1 MVSKLKC
8 PFCGE
13 ELYDN
18 RAVSAVASRIDI
30 YLCVNS
36 KCGESDKL
44 IGTKELWQALIQSQK
59 DLEESQQATL
69 ENAQTVLEIHKD
81 LEIARK
87 ALTFHYQ
94 DELDK
99 PTAPAKWFAVA
110 TEMCDYADEALEQIE
125 HKE

>member
-1 MVSKLKC
+1 MTSKLKC

-44 IGTKELWQALIQSQK
+44 IGTEKLWQELIKTKQDLAKAIDVIDTVRQHKRGTAVIRPNDIAAYCDRAIERITHDNSEKPNSVEQK
-59 DLEESQQATL
+59 EKQ
-69 ENAQTVLEIHKD
+69 NG
-81 LEIARK
+81 
-87 ALTFHYQ
+87 
-94 DELDK
+94 
-99 PTAPAKWFAVA
+99 
-110 TEMCDYADEALEQIE
+110 
-125 HKE
+125 

>member
-1 MVSKLKC
+1 MTSKLKC

-44 IGTKELWQALIQSQK
+44 IGTKELWQALIQAKQ
-59 DLEESQQATL
+59 
-69 ENAQTVLEIHKD
+69 D
-81 LEIARK
+81 LEIAVETLKRIK
-87 ALTFHYQ
+87 
-94 DELDK
+94 E
-99 PTAPAKWFAVA
+99 PTAWGSLYQEQELA
-110 TEMCDYADEALEQIE
+110 TEALEQIE

>member
-1 MVSKLKC
+1 MTSKLKC

-59 DLEESQQATL
+59 DVKTALTA
-69 ENAQTVLEIHKD
+69 IK
-81 LEIARK
+81 EIAEECGCLMTALKSTGFESVVETFDKNIRK
-87 ALTFHYQ
+87 KL
-94 DELDK
+94 K
-99 PTAPAKWFAVA
+99 
-110 TEMCDYADEALEQIE
+110 QIE